1 MRKAIALILLGL
13 MFLSI
18 TPLVHPVESAS
29 ILPNAS
35 ITGSIELNIGDK
47 VQLGPFQIEFVDTN
61 FNLTE
66 FFITVRGPE
75 GTLSHLFRDGEHWA
89 YPSASNVYLNLS
101 VYKWVGHNTKAILL
115 GISSPLQRVISGR
128 SLNVGDTLT
137 LPEGFPA
144 IKVKLTSASS
154 DQATFE
160 VVMPYGATQTL
171 VISRGAGAGV
181 GYRLDSEHY
190 YSNYLYIKLLNVT
203 NEKSAVVDVY
213 LPKVASTAFKIIRT
227 ENGTQPVTPE
237 ETVLVYNGL
246 LYTGEKLPVIV
257 NSTTYYV
264 SILSVTPIGVRA
276 EVFKGNQS
284 LGSLIL
290 GVGDVPKLVPGT
302 PLKLS
307 VQNVDP
313 SHSRATIMVYAPM
326 GTKVK
331 PILRPANLLVNISA
345 MPKEIMINDNL
356 VVTINVRNLGR
367 GDAYDVNVAAPIP
380 DGFELISMTKTWT
393 LKSFPAF
400 TSMPALI
407 YVLKPT
413 RVGEFEIGRAVVTF
427 YDDKSLETGQ
437 KRMVYSPPLKGIKV
451 YAIPTINVNALAY
464 NGTWSNYVSAKVN
477 DTVKLKFTIS
487 AAKGNPDYE
496 FVTNATLILSLP
508 PSVDGPSKVNVGT
521 VRAGDAKTVQV
532 NLKVLKENLTNVRA
546 TLVYLDP
553 LGGKH
558 ILQLGSLVTIN
569 SIPPKVVVKK
579 VEVWPTPDQL
589 PGYVNKT
596 LSEMKNPKP
605 LASELANIS
614 LQYLPKEKKSN
625 PWEPIAIIFIILTIV
640 LAGVA
645 YKYWNDAE
653 ILREKLERRKQRR
666 PGGLPKKEEQPESEG
681 TGEEKGQNL

>member
-13 MFLSI
+13 MVLSI
-18 TPLVHPVESAS
+18 TPMVRPVESAS
-29 ILPNAS
+29 ALPDAS
-35 ITGSIELNIGDK
+35 ITGSITLNLGDK
-47 VQLGPFQIEFVDTN
+47 VELGPFQIEFVDTN

-66 FFITVRGPE
+66 FFVTVKGPE
-75 GTLSHLFRDGEHWA
+75 GTLSHLFKDGEHWA
-89 YPSASNVYLNLS
+89 YPSASNVYLNIS

-115 GISSPLQRVISGR
+115 GISSPLQRIMSNR
-128 SLNVGDTLT
+128 ELTVGETVT
-137 LPEGFPA
+137 LPEGFPQ

-160 VVMPYGATQTL
+160 VTMPYGTTQTL
-171 VISRGAGAGV
+171 VVSKGAGAGV
-181 GYRLDSEHY
+181 AYKLDSEHY
-190 YSNYLYIKLLNVT
+190 YSNYLYVRLLNVT
-203 NEKSAVVDVY
+203 SGKSAVVDIYV
-213 LPKVASTAFKIIRT
+213 PKVASTAFKIIT
-227 ENGTQPVTPE
+227 KENTTQPETPE
-237 ETVLVYNGL
+237 ETVLVYDGL

-264 SILSVTPIGVRA
+264 SLLTVTPIGVKA

-302 PLKLS
+302 PIKLS
-307 VQNVDP
+307 IQNVDP
-313 SHSRATIMVYAPM
+313 DHGRATVRVYAPM
-326 GTKVK
+326 GAKVK
-331 PILRPANLLVNISA
+331 PILRRANLLVNITA
-345 MPKEIMINDNL
+345 IPREIMINDNL

-380 DGFELISMTKTWT
+380 SGFQLVSMTKVWT
-393 LKSFPAF
+393 LKNFPAF

-413 RVGEFEIGRAVVTF
+413 KVGEFNIGRAVVTF

-437 KRMVYSPPLKGIKV
+437 KRIVYSPQLGGIKV
-451 YAIPTINVNALAY
+451 YALPVLSVNALAY
-464 NGTWSNYVSAKVN
+464 NGTWSNYVTAKVN
-477 DTVKLKFTIS
+477 DTVKVKFSVS

-496 FVTNATLILSLP
+496 FIKNATLILSLP
-508 PSVDGPSKVNVGT
+508 QSVDGPSVVKIGT
-521 VRAGDAKTVQV
+521 VRAGETKTLQV
-532 NLKVLKENLTNVRA
+532 DLKILKENLTNVRA

-558 ILQLGSLVTIN
+558 ALQLGNLVTIN
-569 SIPPKVVVKK
+569 SIPPEVIVKK

-589 PGYVNKT
+589 PAYVNKT
-596 LSEMKNPKP
+596 LAGMKNPKP

-625 PWEPIAIIFIILTIV
+625 PWEPLAILFILISIV

-653 ILREKLERRKQRR
+653 TLREKLERRKQRR
-666 PGGLPKKEEQPESEG
+666 PGGLPKKNTEESGEGSEIV
-681 TGEEKGQNL
+681 EL